1 MEYVAVVAA
10 LAMTGL
16 YVMLIRLLLRR
27 SEL

>member
-16 YVMLIRLLLRR
+16 YVTLIRLLLGR
-27 SEL
+27 SER